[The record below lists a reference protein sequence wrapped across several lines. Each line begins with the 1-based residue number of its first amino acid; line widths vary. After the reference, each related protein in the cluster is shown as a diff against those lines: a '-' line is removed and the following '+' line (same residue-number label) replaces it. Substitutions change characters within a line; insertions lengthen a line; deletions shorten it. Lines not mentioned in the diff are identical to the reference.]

1 MAYTCTHHM
10 GGKGRRDQKFKVTS
24 ISYRVSSRPA
34 WHTKS
39 LSQTNR
45 NFKLYR
51 MSDSSDLNNTL
62 KGCVLAI
69 NLVSKSL
76 ETKYILIR

>member
-1 MAYTCTHHM
+1 
-10 GGKGRRDQKFKVTS
+10 
-24 ISYRVSSRPA
+24 
-34 WHTKS
+34 
-39 LSQTNR
+39 
-45 NFKLYR
+45 